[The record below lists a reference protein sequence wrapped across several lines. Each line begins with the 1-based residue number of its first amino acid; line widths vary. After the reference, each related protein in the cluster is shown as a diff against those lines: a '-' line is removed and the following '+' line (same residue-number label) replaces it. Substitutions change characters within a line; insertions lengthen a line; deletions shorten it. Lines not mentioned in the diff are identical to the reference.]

1 MKISDNGLSLIK
13 KYEGCQLKA
22 YKDSKGVWTI
32 GYGTTSADKTITGTA
47 IRQGLQISKET
58 AETWFR
64 ESIDKKYGL
73 EVEKYNSIYKWNQNE
88 FDALVSFAYNIGS
101 IDKLTAKGSRT
112 RSEIADKIPEYNRS
126 GGQVLAGLTRR
137 REEEQALFLTPIV
150 TAAKEGWQQESG
162 SWKFYEKN
170 KAVTNAWR
178 NIGGK
183 YYWFDGMGRMIQN
196 DWKKTDG
203 KWYYLSE
210 NGVMV
215 KNKILAIKNEIFA
228 FGSDGAMLE
237 GTFTVHTNS
246 RGAIEV

>member
-1 MKISDNGLSLIK
+1 MKISDNGLNLIK
-13 KYEGCQLKA
+13 KFEGCRLTA

-32 GYGTTSADKTITGTA
+32 GYGTTSADKTITGMT

-64 ESIDKKYGL
+64 KAIDKKYGP
-73 EVEKYNSIYKWNQNE
+73 EVEKYNGIYKWNQNE

-112 RSEIADKIPEYNRS
+112 RAEIADKIPEYNRS

-137 REEEQALFLTPIV
+137 RKEELALFLTPMV
-150 TAAKEGWQQESG
+150 AASKDGWQQESG
-162 SWKFYEKN
+162 SWKFYENN

-178 NIGGK
+178 KISGK

-203 KWYYLSE
+203 KWYYL
-210 NGVMV
+210 GADGAMV
-215 KNKILAIKNEIFA
+215 SGCVKAIGAEVFA
-228 FGSDGAMLE
+228 FNQDGAMLE
-237 GTFTVHTNS
+237 GVVQLRTND
-246 RGAIEV
+246 RGALMI